1 MGLLDSI
8 RKMFSPKEGEDR
20 TSLSKRVQVSPQDPQ
35 ARQKLGFYLLR
46 QGEVVEGLDQL
57 ARAAIMYEKDG
68 FAGKAI
74 AILRHMLK
82 HDPSNVEFL
91 RWLIRLLAQ
100 EGLTGDAMR
109 ELENAVGRQ
118 GFFTSDEQK
127 LEFLRNAGE
136 SLPKSP
142 LPSLYI
148 ADLFRGQRKFYEAI
162 NELDKAAQ
170 NVQAAG
176 LAPEFAERL
185 SGVTQAA
192 DDDLE
197 ILEACGFLWLR
208 VGKTTEAIILLS
220 DVIEENRKEEDTADI
235 EEMERVLDAI
245 REGRSVAG
253 ALSFRDAARRMAE
266 AAQQPAPPE
275 PVEPA
280 PEPVAGPGPAEPPPQ
295 AVSLGKDDYRDEES
309 IVQDALSRLQ
319 AKVSEEIGESDPDA
333 RYNLGI
339 AYKEMG
345 LLDEAVGEFILAL
358 RKPEL
363 LVGASSLLADTL
375 AAKGKFAE
383 ALETLEGVLSS
394 VALTE
399 PERLDVRYH
408 KADLL
413 NRCGNEEEANRL
425 LLEIFGEAPGYRDV
439 ASRTERL
446 RR

>member
-1 MGLLDSI
+1 
-8 RKMFSPKEGEDR
+8 MFSPQEGEDR
-20 TSLSKRVQVSPQDPQ
+20 ASLSKRVQVSPQDPQ

-74 AILRHMLK
+74 AILRHMLR

-100 EGLTGDAMR
+100 EGLTGDAIR

-118 GFFTSDEQK
+118 GLFSSDEQK

-185 SGVTQAA
+185 SGVMQAA
-192 DDDLE
+192 DDDVE

-220 DVIEENRKEEDTADI
+220 DVIEENRKEENPADI
-235 EEMERVLDAI
+235 EEMERVLDDI

-275 PVEPA
+275 TVEPP
-280 PEPVAGPGPAEPPPQ
+280 PEPVAGPEPEPPPQ

-319 AKVSEEIGESDPDA
+319 AKVTEEIGESDPDA

-345 LLDEAVGEFILAL
+345 LLDEAVGEFNFAL

-394 VALTE
+394 VSLTGT
-399 PERLDVRYH
+399 ERLDVRYH